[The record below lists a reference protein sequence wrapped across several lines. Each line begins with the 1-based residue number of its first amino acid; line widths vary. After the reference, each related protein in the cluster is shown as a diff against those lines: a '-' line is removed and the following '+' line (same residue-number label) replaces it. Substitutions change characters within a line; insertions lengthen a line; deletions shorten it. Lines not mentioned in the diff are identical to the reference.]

1 MKEKNTI
8 VYGIPFPN
16 KERKVELQRI
26 TPNGSIR
33 VVFWGLRIY
42 IVVMLILVVI
52 GFSRGS

>member
-1 MKEKNTI
+1 MKEKNTMLR
-8 VYGIPFPN
+8 VIPSPDE
-16 KERKVELQRI
+16 ERKVELQRI
-26 TPNGSIR
+26 TPKGSIR